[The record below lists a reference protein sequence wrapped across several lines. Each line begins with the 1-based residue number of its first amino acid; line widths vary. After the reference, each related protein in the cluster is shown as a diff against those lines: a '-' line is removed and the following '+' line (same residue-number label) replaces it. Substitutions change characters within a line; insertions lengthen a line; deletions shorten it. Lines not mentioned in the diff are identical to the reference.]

1 MLVTP
6 RQPMR
11 LDRVLAAS
19 LPFRGLDDALLG
31 QIAQSA
37 TVRRYARGERVFQ
50 AGTPATQLVL
60 IQTGI
65 LKIVRHGADG
75 SDSIVGLFGP
85 REAVGLVAVLER
97 GRYPADALVASEDA
111 SVVRVEAEPLLAAI
125 EKHAEVARS
134 MNRALV
140 EHNRALETKIRVVT
154 AGSVP
159 KRLATLLLCLVDRF
173 GDEHE
178 DGAITIPVP
187 ISRGELACL
196 IGARVETTIRTIRKW
211 EKLGDV
217 ETQPDGFRIHDL
229 SALVRL
235 TRGQDDDAADA
246 ARPSE
251 ADV

>member
-1 MLVTP
+1 MQAAP

-11 LDRVLAAS
+11 LERVLGAS
-19 LPFRGLDDALLG
+19 RPFRGLDDALLV
-31 QIAQSA
+31 QIAQHA
-37 TVRRYARGERVFQ
+37 TVRRHVRGERVFQ
-50 AGTPATQLVL
+50 AGAPASALVL
-60 IQTGI
+60 IQSGI
-65 LKIVRHGADG
+65 VKIVRHAPDG

-97 GRYPADALVASEDA
+97 GAYPADALVASEDA
-111 SVVRVEAEPLLAAI
+111 TVVRIDAEPLLAMI
-125 EKHAEVARS
+125 EKHADVARS

-187 ISRGELACL
+187 VSRGELACL

-211 EKLGDV
+211 EKQGDLQ
-217 ETQPDGFRIHDL
+217 TQPDGFRIHDL
-229 SALVRL
+229 AALVRL
-235 TRGQDDDAADA
+235 TRGQDDVACDGV
-246 ARPSE
+246 SE
-251 ADV
+251 TDV